1 MGYSD
6 QMMHLRFVFWAV
18 LSLVFFFPVAQA
30 EEHDWKSKSG
40 NTVRAEFV
48 FATEDSVTLSVKGK
62 NFAVKMSLLSP
73 ESQALARKLA
83 ANSAVKVDPEA
94 MVRGIAK
101 AFAAK
106 NYDAFRK
113 FTCLGMEKD
122 AFKQF
127 MAMNDD
133 RKVVRTWDPV
143 RDDFQEKLV
152 AEMQEAYEGILQEAR
167 DKGFDWSQ
175 AKIVEC
181 EYDGDVKAELRS
193 GNVELDIHLDDC
205 FLTPQGLLMF
215 DAPRAR

>member
-18 LSLVFFFPVAQA
+18 LSLVFFFLVAQA
-30 EEHDWKSKSG
+30 EEHDWTSKSG

-83 ANSAVKVDPEA
+83 AKGVAKIDPPA

-106 NYDAFRK
+106 N
-113 FTCLGMEKD
+113 
-122 AFKQF
+122 
-127 MAMNDD
+127 
-133 RKVVRTWDPV
+133 
-143 RDDFQEKLV
+143 
-152 AEMQEAYEGILQEAR
+152 
-167 DKGFDWSQ
+167 
-175 AKIVEC
+175 
-181 EYDGDVKAELRS
+181 
-193 GNVELDIHLDDC
+193 
-205 FLTPQGLLMF
+205 
-215 DAPRAR
+215 